1 MLPVSTFPREFHCGA
16 WALLPSI
23 SPRVAAV
30 GGRCPEVSIPAGY
43 SPAAQEDNINC
54 TSEEVFTQESFMA
67 PNHTKFS
74 CKFTADMLQNCS
86 GLVDPNFGFEEG
98 KPCFIIKMNRVSI
111 KGLEI
116 RDPVRGLL
124 WRLLWGGGSGCVA
137 HPATTHTLLAS
148 RGGGPDLHQL
158 PLPHSA
164 LSYTTR
170 CVGLSLLLSNT
181 N

>member
-1 MLPVSTFPREFHCGA
+1 MG
-16 WALLPSI
+16 LLPSI

-137 HPATTHTLLAS
+137 HPATRPHTPSWLPEVAGQICTSCPFLTLHFHTQPAVLA
-148 RGGGPDLHQL
+148 
-158 PLPHSA
+158 
-164 LSYTTR
+164 
-170 CVGLSLLLSNT
+170 
-181 N
+181 

>member
-1 MLPVSTFPREFHCGA
+1 MG
-16 WALLPSI
+16 LLPSI

-170 CVGLSLLLSNT
+170 CVGLGLLLSNT